1 MRWKLSRAVLAL
13 AVAVVAVGAVP
24 AQAGIA
30 RGSFHQTNLVSNIPG
45 MAAITDSDLV
55 NPWGLSSS
63 ATSPIWVADNGAS
76 VSTLYNG
83 AGQKIGLTVAIPA
96 PTDPPGGPFT
106 GTPTGTVFNG
116 TTDFQV
122 SSGSTSAPSRF
133 LFATEDGT
141 ILGWN
146 PAVKATTAVIAVDRS
161 TATDGSGDVGAVYK
175 GLTNGSFGG
184 ANYLYASNFRFGTV
198 DVFDG
203 QFHQQS
209 LGASAFVDS
218 SLPTGFAP
226 FGIQNI
232 GGWIYVTYAKQ
243 DPTKHDDVSGA
254 GNGFVDVFTT
264 GGAFVRRLASGGTLN
279 SPWGLAQAPAT
290 FGNFHNAILVGNFGD
305 GRINGFTTTGAFR
318 GQLKSETS
326 KPIQIDGLWGLRF
339 GNGGNGGDPST
350 LFFAAG
356 INGEA
361 DGLYGSIRNVEG

>member
-1 MRWKLSRAVLAL
+1 MTPSGLFRGGMRMHWKLSRAVLAL

-96 PTDPPGGPFT
+96 PSDPPGGPYT

-122 SSGSTSAPSRF
+122 SSGTTSAPSRF

-146 PAVKATTAVIAVDRS
+146 PAVKPTTAVIAVDRS
-161 TATDGSGDVGAVYK
+161 TATDGAGTVGAVYK

-198 DVFDG
+198 EVFDG
-203 QFHQQS
+203 QFHQQTWA
-209 LGASAFVDS
+209 GAFTDS
-218 SLPTGFAP
+218 SLPSGF
-226 FGIQNI
+226 
-232 GGWIYVTYAKQ
+232 
-243 DPTKHDDVSGA
+243 
-254 GNGFVDVFTT
+254 
-264 GGAFVRRLASGGTLN
+264 
-279 SPWGLAQAPAT
+279 AQAPAT

-305 GRINGFTTTGAFR
+305 GRINGFTTAGAFR

-356 INGEA
+356 INDEA

>member
-63 ATSPIWVADNGAS
+63 ATSPIWVSDNGAR

-122 SSGSTSAPSRF
+122 SNGPTSAPSRF

-175 GLTNGSFGG
+175 G
-184 ANYLYASNFRFGTV
+184 
-198 DVFDG
+198 
-203 QFHQQS
+203 
-209 LGASAFVDS
+209 
-218 SLPTGFAP
+218 
-226 FGIQNI
+226 
-232 GGWIYVTYAKQ
+232 
-243 DPTKHDDVSGA
+243 
-254 GNGFVDVFTT
+254 
-264 GGAFVRRLASGGTLN
+264 
-279 SPWGLAQAPAT
+279 
-290 FGNFHNAILVGNFGD
+290 
-305 GRINGFTTTGAFR
+305 
-318 GQLKSETS
+318 
-326 KPIQIDGLWGLRF
+326 
-339 GNGGNGGDPST
+339 
-350 LFFAAG
+350 
-356 INGEA
+356 
-361 DGLYGSIRNVEG
+361 